1 MTCPWDDLDVLVA
14 TVEGQASHLG
24 STIHGPD
31 HWRAVG
37 ATAAELA
44 GVNDGHPDST
54 PAADRELLLLFALLH
69 DAKREDDGYDRE
81 HGPRAAL
88 LLERLRADGAIRLDH
103 DRAAVLYEA
112 LRDHTNGTCSDD
124 PTIAT
129 CWDADRLLIG
139 RVGLVP
145 DARFC
150 STAEGRRR
158 ATAGD
163 LPDLVGPPTW
173 QHVAALLGVGRSAEL
188 R

>member
-1 MTCPWDDLDVLVA
+1 MTRAWDDLDRLVSAVEAAA
-14 TVEGQASHLG
+14 THLG
-24 STIHGPD
+24 SSIHGPS

-44 GVNDGHPDST
+44 DAAG

-69 DAKREDDGYDRE
+69 DAKREDDGYDPD
-81 HGPRAAL
+81 HGPRAAI
-88 LLERLRADGAIRLDH
+88 LLEQLRVEDRLTLD
-103 DRAAVLYEA
+103 DARAARLAEA
-112 LRDHTNGTCSDD
+112 LRDHTRGTTHDD
-124 PTIAT
+124 VTIGV

-150 STAEGRRR
+150 STHDGRRR

-163 LPDLVGPPTW
+163 LPRLEGPPTW
-173 QHVAALLGVGRSAEL
+173 AEVATLLGVA
-188 R
+188 